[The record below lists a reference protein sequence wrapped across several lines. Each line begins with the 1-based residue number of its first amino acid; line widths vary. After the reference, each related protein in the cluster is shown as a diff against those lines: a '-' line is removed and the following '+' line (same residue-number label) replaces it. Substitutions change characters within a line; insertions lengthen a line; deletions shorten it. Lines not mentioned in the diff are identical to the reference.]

1 MTIADH
7 AAALATMKDMDRA
20 RSLIAKPRK
29 RWPKILLFEFLE
41 KTYHNPE
48 DALAPLRYLRR
59 ASWEVK
65 S

>member
-7 AAALATMKDMDRA
+7 AAALAAMKDMDRA
-20 RSLIAKPRK
+20 RSLIAKLRK

-48 DALAPLRYLRR
+48 AALAPLRYLRR
-59 ASWEVK
+59 AGWEVK